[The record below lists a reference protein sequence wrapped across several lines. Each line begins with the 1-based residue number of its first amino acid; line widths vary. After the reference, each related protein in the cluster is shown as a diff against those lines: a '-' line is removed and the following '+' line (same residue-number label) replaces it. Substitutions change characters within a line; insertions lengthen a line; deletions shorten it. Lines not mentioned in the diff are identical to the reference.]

1 MTLLFAEH
9 GSVVGCFDKDPEPV
23 KKILKSAK
31 ATDSVDNQKV
41 HGFSSLEKLV
51 NAFPK
56 TQSGEER
63 KPRIFVLSLPHGKPV
78 DGIADELLPLL
89 EKGDIVIDGGN
100 EWWAATERRQKKADE
115 KGVEWV
121 GMGVS
126 GGCRSIFRL

>member
-1 MTLLFAEH
+1 MLFAEH

-23 KKILKSAK
+23 KKILKTAEE
-31 ATDSVDNQKV
+31 TDSVDNAKV

-56 TQSGEER
+56 DNS

-89 EKGDIVIDGGN
+89 SKGDIVIDGGN
-100 EWWAATERRQKKADE
+100 EWWEATERRQKKAE
-115 KGVEWV
+115 EVGVEWV

-126 GGCRSIFRL
+126 GGCKRRGGYG